1 MSTPQQQYKRIHLKL
16 KEAAKRADLDAIMT
30 AKSEMETIIDKYS
43 ELKTLDANSVELV
56 GGESQADIA
65 ILPAYPA
72 MLKIAS
78 LRGIGNNTILLQI
91 EPSNIPTTTCGDG
104 CAVNVKTAHLLNDTY
119 GIKSPISKCSSHLA
133 PATIRRMC
141 IFKKMLKIHM
151 IIYTAS

>member
-16 KEAAKRADLDAIMT
+16 KEAAERADLDAIMT

-72 MLKIAS
+72 MFKIAS
-78 LRGIGNNTILLQI
+78 LRGIENNTILLQI
-91 EPSNIPTTTCGDG
+91 EPSNIPTTTCR
-104 CAVNVKTAHLLNDTY
+104 DTY

-133 PATIRRMC
+133 PGTIRRMC
-141 IFKKMLKIHM
+141 IFKKMLKIYM